1 MRRMR
6 KMSNEYVENLQE
18 YITSEVD
25 RISKTN
31 NLIELNN
38 TAKILQENIE
48 LFINAHRE
56 RIYKA
61 IK

>member
-1 MRRMR
+1 
-6 KMSNEYVENLQE
+6 MSNEYVENLQE

-48 LFINAHRE
+48 LFINAQRE

>member
-1 MRRMR
+1 
-6 KMSNEYVENLQE
+6 MSNGYVENLQE

-25 RISKTN
+25 RISKTD

-38 TAKILQENIE
+38 TAKMLQENIE

-61 IK
+61 IE

>member
-1 MRRMR
+1 MR
-6 KMSNEYVENLQE
+6 KMSNGYVENLQE

-25 RISKTN
+25 RISKTD

-38 TAKILQENIE
+38 TAKMLQENIE
-48 LFINAHRE
+48 LFINAHKE

>member
-1 MRRMR
+1 
-6 KMSNEYVENLQE
+6 MSNGYVENLQE

-25 RISKTN
+25 RISKTD

-38 TAKILQENIE
+38 TAEMLRENIE